1 MNTQILAG
9 KVAVI
14 TGSSRGIGKAIAI
27 ELASNGASIVLNG
40 RDLARLIATE
50 EEIKKWHD
58 NVIHVC
64 CDVSTIQ
71 GGELL
76 IDETI
81 KHFGRIDF
89 LINNVGISMR
99 GNLADINPVAFKTV
113 LESNILGV
121 VYPTIPSIRFLRKT
135 RGSIIFISSLAGIR
149 GLPGL
154 AAYCSSKM
162 ALRALAETI
171 RLEETKNN
179 LHVGLI
185 LVGYTE
191 NDDGKETLSSDGTKI
206 LLAPRKGKG
215 VQTKESV
222 AKAVINNILKR
233 KYLTILTG
241 IGKLNAFLQ
250 ARFPLLVERI
260 LLKNLD
266 KFENHL
272 K

>member
-1 MNTQILAG
+1 MNSQLLAT

-14 TGSSRGIGKAIAI
+14 TGSSRGIGKAIAF
-27 ELASNGASIVLNG
+27 ELASKGASIVLNG
-40 RDLARLIATE
+40 RNLGRLNETE
-50 EEIKKWHD
+50 LEIQKCHHR
-58 NVIHVC
+58 VISVC

-71 GGELL
+71 GGQFL

-81 KHFGRIDF
+81 KQFGKIDI
-89 LINNVGISMR
+89 LVNNVGISMR
-99 GNLADINPVAFKTV
+99 GNLADINPDVFKTV

-121 VYPTIPSIRFLRKT
+121 VYPTIPSIRFLRETK
-135 RGSIIFISSLAGIR
+135 GSIIFISSLAGIR
-149 GLPGL
+149 GLPCL

-171 RLEETKNN
+171 RLEEAKNN

-185 LVGYTE
+185 MVGYTE

-206 LLAPRKGKG
+206 LLYPRTGKG

-222 AKAVINNILKR
+222 AKAVLNNIVKR
-233 KYLTILTG
+233 KFLTVLTS

-250 ARFPLLVERI
+250 ARFPMLVERI
-260 LLKNLD
+260 LLKNLN
-266 KFENHL
+266 KFYDHL